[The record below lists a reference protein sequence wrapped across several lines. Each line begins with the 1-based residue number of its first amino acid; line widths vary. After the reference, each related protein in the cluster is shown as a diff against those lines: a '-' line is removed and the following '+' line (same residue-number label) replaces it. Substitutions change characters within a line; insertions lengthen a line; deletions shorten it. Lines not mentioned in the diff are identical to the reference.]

1 MKSMKIINNMKKIPQ
16 GRDGASDNGEDG
28 RSAAAKTQNSRAD
41 AVYEPAYLQYSQK
54 STASMIIFAIGM
66 LICTAVPA
74 GITLAYFPLWRQN
87 ISASPVRL
95 AGGALVMV
103 GICVL
108 IPLCRWIL
116 PKLKQPAPVV
126 MWTVA
131 WMIFY
136 AVRDIIASL
145 TVIAFW
151 GMISSAVSAVLFGIS
166 AQLDRKYRR

>member
-1 MKSMKIINNMKKIPQ
+1 
-16 GRDGASDNGEDG
+16 
-28 RSAAAKTQNSRAD
+28 
-41 AVYEPAYLQYSQK
+41 
-54 STASMIIFAIGM
+54 
-66 LICTAVPA
+66 
-74 GITLAYFPLWRQN
+74 
-87 ISASPVRL
+87 
-95 AGGALVMV
+95 MV

-166 AQLDRKYRR
+166 AHLDRKYRR

>member
-16 GRDGASDNGEDG
+16 GRDGASDNVGDG
-28 RSAAAKTQNSRAD
+28 KGAAKTHERRAD
-41 AVYEPAYLQYSQK
+41 AVYEPAYLPYSQK
-54 STASMIIFAIGM
+54 STASMIIFAVGM

-166 AQLDRKYRR
+166 AHLDRKYRR

>member
-1 MKSMKIINNMKKIPQ
+1 MKDIRIMKKTPHRQ
-16 GRDGASDNGEDG
+16 EDVSDNVRDGKG
-28 RSAAAKTQNSRAD
+28 AAAKAQDYRAD
-41 AVYEPAYLQYSQK
+41 AAQEPAYLPYSRK

-74 GITLAYFPLWRQN
+74 GVTLAYFPLWRQS

-151 GMISSAVSAVLFGIS
+151 GMLSSAVAAVLFGIS
-166 AQLDRKYRR
+166 AHLDRKYRR